1 MWIKPS
7 IWNFGSGTV
16 APRTMFTAFR
26 FQSSATCG
34 EAVVATLGAAAEGTA
49 RIAALA
55 KAATAAGMSLR
66 PGFIFFPPIR
76 TSTRQHPASHSGL
89 QAHQAFAGS
98 CRVACRCSA
107 CSPCRL
113 SESTVGVNQWPRS
126 QPVLTCST
134 GPLVDPKVQR
144 STMRAGAWQVGSGQ
158 GMRSDMAA
166 VLLLR
171 HRLVSSS
178 SRRCGMG
185 DRHESGIRHSLWRV
199 DLPIFMA
206 PTTYAPVPLQSQR
219 RDNPG
224 EMGGRV
230 ASPTLVGRVEELRIL
245 KAARS
250 RAANGEPAVVLLGG
264 EAGVGKTRL
273 VTELAARCGAD
284 GTRVL
289 SGGCVPVSAGGLPF
303 TPIMEVL
310 RVLLAELGPGGVRD
324 LLAFLVRNLRR
335 EQVLLVASYRSD
347 EPGQGRLGPY
357 LAELDRGG
365 SVQRLELQR
374 FDRAETIAQ
383 LTAILGAVPS
393 NDLVDAVFARSEGNP
408 FFTEELL
415 AAVRAG
421 SGELPATVR
430 DLLRGRVEAL
440 PEPARQVLAAVAVGG
455 RPVPHRLLAA
465 AAGLDERGL
474 VEALRAAVAHQLLV
488 SRPGEDGYEVRHALR
503 REVIEADL
511 LPGERARLHA
521 GYAHALTGRPELA
534 AGDSPAVAAAELAA
548 HWDAAGEPARALPAR
563 VQAGLTAERAR
574 GFPEAHQHYER
585 ALTLWER
592 VPDPGRPAGLDRV
605 DLLARAAEAA
615 ALAGA
620 VQRAAGLLQDALS
633 WVDPAIEPV
642 RAAVL
647 LTRLGDHR
655 GTTRDEPGALAAYA
669 DAERLLAGAPPSAEH
684 ARMLASHALTL
695 TQLGWRSP
703 KAIQYCEQAIRIAR
717 AAGAR
722 AEEAHALAT
731 LGMCLDDLNQLDRAI
746 ALQLEARRIAEG
758 VGDTETVIRTYAT
771 LSHSLVAAGREREA
785 LDDAHQGYQR
795 ARQLGLQRAMGSY
808 VASDL
813 ARRLLASGRWE
824 DCERLTREA
833 LCGDSWADRVLHAT
847 RGRLLARQGD
857 FAAAREQLRLALRL
871 SLPLTRDDAWLGL
884 AELGLWAGHDEDA
897 ETAVAEGLRW
907 YAEVD
912 PQRILPQAII
922 PWYVLALRLA
932 ADRAERAAARRAP
945 EEGAEARRQ
954 AAPVAAEVGRLAAAR
969 ELQAARPSVT
979 AGLLLAQAERSR
991 LEGASDPERWQAAA
1005 AAYDRL
1011 QRPFEAAYARFRQ
1024 AEALLAARA
1033 SRQQA
1038 EQALRSAHR
1047 TAVALGAGPLRR
1059 EIELLAQ
1066 RGRLRLDEQVNMTP
1080 PAAVPPSPTAPLG
1093 LTRRETEVLALV
1105 AQGRSN
1111 RQIGQQLFITEKTAS
1126 LHVSHILTKLG
1137 VASRVEAAGVAHRLG
1152 LGT

>member
-55 KAATAAGMSLR
+55 KAATAARMSLR

-98 CRVACRCSA
+98 CRAACRCSA

-199 DLPIFMA
+199 DLPIFLA

-310 RVLLAELGPGGVRD
+310 RVLLAELGPGGVRELAGPSWPELAWLLPALGTPQTAGPPSQAAQARLFEVLLGLLGRLGGHTPRVLALEDLHWADLSTRD

-365 SVQRLELQR
+365 PVQRLELQR

-488 SRPGEDGYEVRHALR
+488 SRPGEDGYEVRHALL

-534 AGDSPAVAAAELAA
+534 AGDSPAVAAAE
-548 HWDAAGEPARALPAR
+548 P
-563 VQAGLTAERAR
+563 
-574 GFPEAHQHYER
+574 
-585 ALTLWER
+585 
-592 VPDPGRPAGLDRV
+592 
-605 DLLARAAEAA
+605 A

-771 LSHSLVAAGREREA
+771 LSHSLVAAGRDREA

-833 LCGDSWADRVLHAT
+833 LCGDSWADRGLHAT

-857 FAAAREQLRLALRL
+857 FAAAREHLRLALRL
-871 SLPLTRDDAWLGL
+871 SPRRTRDDAWLGL

-945 EEGAEARRQ
+945 EEVAEARRQ
-954 AAPVAAEVGRLAAAR
+954 AAPVAA
-969 ELQAARPSVT
+969 
-979 AGLLLAQAERSR
+979 
-991 LEGASDPERWQAAA
+991 
-1005 AAYDRL
+1005 
-1011 QRPFEAAYARFRQ
+1011 
-1024 AEALLAARA
+1024 
-1033 SRQQA
+1033 
-1038 EQALRSAHR
+1038 
-1047 TAVALGAGPLRR
+1047 
-1059 EIELLAQ
+1059 
-1066 RGRLRLDEQVNMTP
+1066 
-1080 PAAVPPSPTAPLG
+1080 
-1093 LTRRETEVLALV
+1093 
-1105 AQGRSN
+1105 
-1111 RQIGQQLFITEKTAS
+1111 
-1126 LHVSHILTKLG
+1126 
-1137 VASRVEAAGVAHRLG
+1137 
-1152 LGT
+1152 

>member
-310 RVLLAELGPGGVRD
+310 RVLLAELGPGGVRELAGPSWPELAW
-324 LLAFLVRNLRR
+324 LLPALGKPQTAGPPSQAAQARLFEVLLGLLGRLG

-365 SVQRLELQR
+365 PVQRLELQR

-440 PEPARQVLAAVAVGG
+440 PEPARQVLAA
-455 RPVPHRLLAA
+455 
-465 AAGLDERGL
+465 D
-474 VEALRAAVAHQLLV
+474 
-488 SRPGEDGYEVRHALR
+488 
-503 REVIEADL
+503 
-511 LPGERARLHA
+511 
-521 GYAHALTGRPELA
+521 
-534 AGDSPAVAAAELAA
+534 
-548 HWDAAGEPARALPAR
+548 
-563 VQAGLTAERAR
+563 
-574 GFPEAHQHYER
+574 
-585 ALTLWER
+585 
-592 VPDPGRPAGLDRV
+592 
-605 DLLARAAEAA
+605 
-615 ALAGA
+615 
-620 VQRAAGLLQDALS
+620 
-633 WVDPAIEPV
+633 
-642 RAAVL
+642 
-647 LTRLGDHR
+647 
-655 GTTRDEPGALAAYA
+655 
-669 DAERLLAGAPPSAEH
+669 
-684 ARMLASHALTL
+684 
-695 TQLGWRSP
+695 
-703 KAIQYCEQAIRIAR
+703 
-717 AAGAR
+717 
-722 AEEAHALAT
+722 
-731 LGMCLDDLNQLDRAI
+731 
-746 ALQLEARRIAEG
+746 
-758 VGDTETVIRTYAT
+758 
-771 LSHSLVAAGREREA
+771 
-785 LDDAHQGYQR
+785 
-795 ARQLGLQRAMGSY
+795 
-808 VASDL
+808 
-813 ARRLLASGRWE
+813 
-824 DCERLTREA
+824 
-833 LCGDSWADRVLHAT
+833 
-847 RGRLLARQGD
+847 
-857 FAAAREQLRLALRL
+857 
-871 SLPLTRDDAWLGL
+871 
-884 AELGLWAGHDEDA
+884 
-897 ETAVAEGLRW
+897 
-907 YAEVD
+907 
-912 PQRILPQAII
+912 
-922 PWYVLALRLA
+922 
-932 ADRAERAAARRAP
+932 
-945 EEGAEARRQ
+945 
-954 AAPVAAEVGRLAAAR
+954 
-969 ELQAARPSVT
+969 
-979 AGLLLAQAERSR
+979 
-991 LEGASDPERWQAAA
+991 
-1005 AAYDRL
+1005 
-1011 QRPFEAAYARFRQ
+1011 
-1024 AEALLAARA
+1024 
-1033 SRQQA
+1033 
-1038 EQALRSAHR
+1038 
-1047 TAVALGAGPLRR
+1047 
-1059 EIELLAQ
+1059 
-1066 RGRLRLDEQVNMTP
+1066 
-1080 PAAVPPSPTAPLG
+1080 
-1093 LTRRETEVLALV
+1093 
-1105 AQGRSN
+1105 
-1111 RQIGQQLFITEKTAS
+1111 
-1126 LHVSHILTKLG
+1126 
-1137 VASRVEAAGVAHRLG
+1137 
-1152 LGT
+1152 

>member
-1 MWIKPS
+1 
-7 IWNFGSGTV
+7 
-16 APRTMFTAFR
+16 
-26 FQSSATCG
+26 
-34 EAVVATLGAAAEGTA
+34 
-49 RIAALA
+49 
-55 KAATAAGMSLR
+55 
-66 PGFIFFPPIR
+66 
-76 TSTRQHPASHSGL
+76 
-89 QAHQAFAGS
+89 
-98 CRVACRCSA
+98 
-107 CSPCRL
+107 
-113 SESTVGVNQWPRS
+113 
-126 QPVLTCST
+126 
-134 GPLVDPKVQR
+134 
-144 STMRAGAWQVGSGQ
+144 
-158 GMRSDMAA
+158 
-166 VLLLR
+166 
-171 HRLVSSS
+171 
-178 SRRCGMG
+178 MG

-310 RVLLAELGPGGVRD
+310 RVLLAELGPGGVRELAGPSWPELAWLLPALGKPQTAGPPSQAAQARLFEVLLGLLGRLGEQAPLVLVLEDLHWADRSTRD

-365 SVQRLELQR
+365 PVQRLELQR

-488 SRPGEDGYEVRHALR
+488 SRPGEDGYEVRHALL

-833 LCGDSWADRVLHAT
+833 LCGDSWADRGLHAT

-945 EEGAEARRQ
+945 EEVAEARRQ

-1066 RGRLRLDEQVNMTP
+1066 RGRLRLDEQGNTTP

>member
-245 KAARS
+245 NAARS

-310 RVLLAELGPGGVRD
+310 RVLLAELGPGGVRELAGPSWPELAWLLPALGKPQTAGPPSQAAQARLFEVLLGLLGRLGEQAPLVLVLEDLHWADRSTRD

-365 SVQRLELQR
+365 PVQRLELQR

-455 RPVPHRLLAA
+455 RPVPDR
-465 AAGLDERGL
+465 
-474 VEALRAAVAHQLLV
+474 
-488 SRPGEDGYEVRHALR
+488 
-503 REVIEADL
+503 

-605 DLLARAAEAA
+605 DLLARA
-615 ALAGA
+615 GSGT
-620 VQRAAGLLQDALS
+620 RS
-633 WVDPAIEPV
+633 HSV
-642 RAAVL
+642 RA
-647 LTRLGDHR
+647 
-655 GTTRDEPGALAAYA
+655 
-669 DAERLLAGAPPSAEH
+669 
-684 ARMLASHALTL
+684 
-695 TQLGWRSP
+695 RS
-703 KAIQYCEQAIRIAR
+703 
-717 AAGAR
+717 
-722 AEEAHALAT
+722 
-731 LGMCLDDLNQLDRAI
+731 
-746 ALQLEARRIAEG
+746 
-758 VGDTETVIRTYAT
+758 
-771 LSHSLVAAGREREA
+771 
-785 LDDAHQGYQR
+785 
-795 ARQLGLQRAMGSY
+795 
-808 VASDL
+808 
-813 ARRLLASGRWE
+813 
-824 DCERLTREA
+824 
-833 LCGDSWADRVLHAT
+833 
-847 RGRLLARQGD
+847 
-857 FAAAREQLRLALRL
+857 
-871 SLPLTRDDAWLGL
+871 
-884 AELGLWAGHDEDA
+884 
-897 ETAVAEGLRW
+897 
-907 YAEVD
+907 
-912 PQRILPQAII
+912 
-922 PWYVLALRLA
+922 
-932 ADRAERAAARRAP
+932 
-945 EEGAEARRQ
+945 
-954 AAPVAAEVGRLAAAR
+954 
-969 ELQAARPSVT
+969 
-979 AGLLLAQAERSR
+979 
-991 LEGASDPERWQAAA
+991 
-1005 AAYDRL
+1005 
-1011 QRPFEAAYARFRQ
+1011 
-1024 AEALLAARA
+1024 
-1033 SRQQA
+1033 
-1038 EQALRSAHR
+1038 
-1047 TAVALGAGPLRR
+1047 
-1059 EIELLAQ
+1059 
-1066 RGRLRLDEQVNMTP
+1066 
-1080 PAAVPPSPTAPLG
+1080 
-1093 LTRRETEVLALV
+1093 
-1105 AQGRSN
+1105 
-1111 RQIGQQLFITEKTAS
+1111 
-1126 LHVSHILTKLG
+1126 
-1137 VASRVEAAGVAHRLG
+1137 
-1152 LGT
+1152 

>member
-55 KAATAAGMSLR
+55 KAATAARMSLR

-98 CRVACRCSA
+98 CRAACRCSA

-230 ASPTLVGRVEELRIL
+230 ASPTLVGRVDELRIL

-310 RVLLAELGPGGVRD
+310 RVLLAELGPGGVRELAGPSWPELAWLLPALGKPQTAGPPSQAAQARLFEVLLGLLGRLGEQAPLVLVLEDLHWADRSTRD

-365 SVQRLELQR
+365 PVQRLELQR

-440 PEPARQVLAAVAVGG
+440 PAPA
-455 RPVPHRLLAA
+455 
-465 AAGLDERGL
+465 
-474 VEALRAAVAHQLLV
+474 AHQLLV
-488 SRPGEDGYEVRHALR
+488 SRPGEDGYEVRHALL

-563 VQAGLTAERAR
+563 VQAGLTAERA
-574 GFPEAHQHYER
+574 
-585 ALTLWER
+585 
-592 VPDPGRPAGLDRV
+592 
-605 DLLARAAEAA
+605 
-615 ALAGA
+615 
-620 VQRAAGLLQDALS
+620 
-633 WVDPAIEPV
+633 
-642 RAAVL
+642 
-647 LTRLGDHR
+647 
-655 GTTRDEPGALAAYA
+655 
-669 DAERLLAGAPPSAEH
+669 
-684 ARMLASHALTL
+684 
-695 TQLGWRSP
+695 
-703 KAIQYCEQAIRIAR
+703 
-717 AAGAR
+717 
-722 AEEAHALAT
+722 
-731 LGMCLDDLNQLDRAI
+731 
-746 ALQLEARRIAEG
+746 
-758 VGDTETVIRTYAT
+758 
-771 LSHSLVAAGREREA
+771 
-785 LDDAHQGYQR
+785 
-795 ARQLGLQRAMGSY
+795 
-808 VASDL
+808 
-813 ARRLLASGRWE
+813 
-824 DCERLTREA
+824 
-833 LCGDSWADRVLHAT
+833 
-847 RGRLLARQGD
+847 
-857 FAAAREQLRLALRL
+857 
-871 SLPLTRDDAWLGL
+871 
-884 AELGLWAGHDEDA
+884 
-897 ETAVAEGLRW
+897 
-907 YAEVD
+907 
-912 PQRILPQAII
+912 
-922 PWYVLALRLA
+922 
-932 ADRAERAAARRAP
+932 
-945 EEGAEARRQ
+945 
-954 AAPVAAEVGRLAAAR
+954 
-969 ELQAARPSVT
+969 
-979 AGLLLAQAERSR
+979 
-991 LEGASDPERWQAAA
+991 
-1005 AAYDRL
+1005 
-1011 QRPFEAAYARFRQ
+1011 
-1024 AEALLAARA
+1024 
-1033 SRQQA
+1033 
-1038 EQALRSAHR
+1038 
-1047 TAVALGAGPLRR
+1047 
-1059 EIELLAQ
+1059 
-1066 RGRLRLDEQVNMTP
+1066 
-1080 PAAVPPSPTAPLG
+1080 
-1093 LTRRETEVLALV
+1093 
-1105 AQGRSN
+1105 
-1111 RQIGQQLFITEKTAS
+1111 
-1126 LHVSHILTKLG
+1126 
-1137 VASRVEAAGVAHRLG
+1137 
-1152 LGT
+1152 

>member
-55 KAATAAGMSLR
+55 KAATAARMSLR

-98 CRVACRCSA
+98 CRAACRCSA

-310 RVLLAELGPGGVRD
+310 RVLLAELGPGGVRELAGPSWPELAWLLPALGKPQTAGPPSQAAQARLFEVLLGLLGRLGEQAPLVLVLEDLHWADRSTRD

-365 SVQRLELQR
+365 PVQRLELQR

-455 RPVPHRLLAA
+455 RPVPH
-465 AAGLDERGL
+465 
-474 VEALRAAVAHQLLV
+474 QLLV
-488 SRPGEDGYEVRHALR
+488 SRPGEDGYEVRHALL

-605 DLLARAAEAA
+605 DLLARAGE
-615 ALAGA
+615 
-620 VQRAAGLLQDALS
+620 
-633 WVDPAIEPV
+633 
-642 RAAVL
+642 
-647 LTRLGDHR
+647 
-655 GTTRDEPGALAAYA
+655 LAAYA

-771 LSHSLVAAGREREA
+771 LSHSLVAAGRDRAA

-833 LCGDSWADRVLHAT
+833 LCGDSWADRGLHAT

-912 PQRILPQAII
+912 PQRMLPQAII

-945 EEGAEARRQ
+945 EEVAEARRQ

-1011 QRPFEAAYARFRQ
+1011 
-1024 AEALLAARA
+1024 
-1033 SRQQA
+1033 
-1038 EQALRSAHR
+1038 
-1047 TAVALGAGPLRR
+1047 
-1059 EIELLAQ
+1059 
-1066 RGRLRLDEQVNMTP
+1066 
-1080 PAAVPPSPTAPLG
+1080 
-1093 LTRRETEVLALV
+1093 
-1105 AQGRSN
+1105 
-1111 RQIGQQLFITEKTAS
+1111 
-1126 LHVSHILTKLG
+1126 
-1137 VASRVEAAGVAHRLG
+1137 
-1152 LGT
+1152 

>member
-55 KAATAAGMSLR
+55 KAATAARMSLR

-98 CRVACRCSA
+98 CRAACRCSA

-310 RVLLAELGPGGVRD
+310 RVLLAELGPGGVRELAGPSWPELAW
-324 LLAFLVRNLRR
+324 LLPALGKPQTAGPPSQAAQARLF
-335 EQVLLVASYRSD
+335 EVLL
-347 EPGQGRLGPY
+347 GLLGRLGEQAP
-357 LAELDRGG
+357 LVLVLEDLHWADR
-365 SVQRLELQR
+365 STR
-374 FDRAETIAQ
+374 
-383 LTAILGAVPS
+383 
-393 NDLVDAVFARSEGNP
+393 DLVDAVFARSEGNP

-440 PEPARQVLAAVAVGG
+440 PEPARQVLAAVALGG
-455 RPVPHRLLAA
+455 RPVPPRLLAA

-488 SRPGEDGYEVRHALR
+488 SRPGEDGYEVRHALL

-771 LSHSLVAAGREREA
+771 LSHSLVAAGRDREA

-833 LCGDSWADRVLHAT
+833 LCGDSWADRGLHAT

-912 PQRILPQAII
+912 PQRMLPQAII

-945 EEGAEARRQ
+945 EEVAEARRQ

-979 AGLLLAQAERSR
+979 AGLLLAQAERSW

-1066 RGRLRLDEQVNMTP
+1066 RGRLRLDEQVNTTP